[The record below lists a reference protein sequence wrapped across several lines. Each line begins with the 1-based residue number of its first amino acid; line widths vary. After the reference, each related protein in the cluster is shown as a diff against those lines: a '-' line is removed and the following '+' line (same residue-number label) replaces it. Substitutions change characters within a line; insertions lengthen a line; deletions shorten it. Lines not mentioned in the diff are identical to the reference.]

1 MKWIG
6 YFIVVG
12 TFMSC
17 NIRNEETVEVPQLR
31 KTDSAIVTIPD
42 TSQIAEVT
50 RISKTAKPLLI
61 ARGSEPGWYA
71 EFFADHLRLLIEN
84 GTDSLILENDF
95 SGADNDSYSKTIPEN
110 ALSISVNDKPCTEE
124 TSGEK
129 RERSISIKY
138 NKKTYKGCATTN
150 VN

>member
-12 TFMSC
+12 TFISC
-17 NIRNEETVEVPQLR
+17 NIRNEETVEVPQLQ
-31 KTDSAIVTIPD
+31 KTDSAIVINPD

-95 SGADNDSYSKTIPEN
+95 SGVDNDSYSKTIPEN

-124 TSGEK
+124 GSGEK
-129 RERSISIKY
+129 REKSITIKY
-138 NKKTYKGCATTN
+138 NGKTYKGCATTN